1 MQALSIIVRTGGEL
15 CEGFGAQTRR
25 KIDIMRFKRESDFMA
40 FSDEAKFNERVRVAR
55 SGIAAD
61 DSASPEILL
70 KIKKTNL
77 TRNAP

>member
-1 MQALSIIVRTGGEL
+1 M
-15 CEGFGAQTRR
+15 
-25 KIDIMRFKRESDFMA
+25 K
-40 FSDEAKFNERVRVAR
+40 FSERVRVAR

-77 TRNAP
+77 TRNVP